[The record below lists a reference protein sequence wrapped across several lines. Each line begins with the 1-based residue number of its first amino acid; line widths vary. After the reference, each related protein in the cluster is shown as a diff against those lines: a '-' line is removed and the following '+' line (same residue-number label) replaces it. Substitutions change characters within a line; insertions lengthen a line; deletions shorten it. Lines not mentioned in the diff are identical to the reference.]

1 MFSVGKS
8 LPRILLVDDS
18 IEQRLFCL
26 LDSDVDFH
34 TTPFE
39 RSVQSHWCD
48 STSERALYW
57 SVPAEEIELGYFL

>member
-26 LDSDVDFH
+26 LDGEVDFH
-34 TTPFE
+34 TTPLE